1 MFAFVNAIEQINGI
15 VNKFVWGPY
24 MLILVVG
31 TGILYTFRTGFFQ
44 IGKFGYTMKNTIM
57 KMFAKTEVDEGEITP
72 FQAVST
78 ALAATVGTG
87 NIAGVATAIA
97 SGGPGALFWMWVAA
111 FFGMM
116 TKFAE
121 VVLAIQYRE
130 KAEDGTWAGG
140 PMYYIKNGLNLK
152 WLATIFAALTAVAGF
167 GIGNMTQSNSIAS
180 ALNDTFNIPPMVTG
194 VVIAIATG
202 LIILGGLKRIA
213 SVTEMLVP
221 FMAAFYIVGGLVVIV
236 MNASNLPAA
245 FGEIFSS
252 AFTGRAAVGG
262 FAGSTVMY
270 AMRFGIA
277 RGVFTNEA
285 GLGSAPIAHAAAK
298 VDHPVQQ
305 GLWGVFEVFID
316 TIVIAS
322 ITGLAI
328 ISTGVWKEGLTGT
341 SLTTAAFNSVI
352 PFGGIVVAIGL
363 LLFAFSTILGW
374 SFYGEKAMEYLFGSN
389 SVKFYRMVWIPL
401 VFIGSISSLD
411 LVWGIADTL
420 NGLMMI
426 PNLIG
431 LLGLSGV
438 VIKLTKEYFTDKTVI
453 KGNSK

>member
-1 MFAFVNAIEQINGI
+1 MFALLNTIGEINGI
-15 VNKFVWGPY
+15 INDFVWGPY
-24 MLILVVG
+24 MLVLVVG
-31 TGILYTFRTGFFQ
+31 TGLLFTFRSGFFQ
-44 IGKFGYTMKNTIM
+44 IRKFGYAMKNTVV
-57 KMFAKTEVDEGEITP
+57 KMFDKTEVGENEITP

-87 NIAGVATAIA
+87 NIAGVATAI
-97 SGGPGALFWMWVAA
+97 SLGGPGALFWMWFAA

-130 KAEDGTWAGG
+130 KNVEGAWVGG
-140 PMYYIKNGLNLK
+140 PMYYIKNGLNMK
-152 WLATIFAALTAVAGF
+152 WLATVFAVLTAIAGF

-180 ALNDTFNIPPMVTG
+180 ALSDTFSIPPMVTG
-194 VVIAIATG
+194 ALLAVATG
-202 LIILGGLKRIA
+202 LIIFGGLKRIA

-221 FMAAFYIVGGLVVIV
+221 FMAAFYIVGGLVVV
-236 MNASNLPAA
+236 LANASQIPAA
-245 FGEIFSS
+245 FAEIFSS
-252 AFTGRAAVGG
+252 AFSGRAAVGG
-262 FAGSTVMY
+262 FAGSTVMA
-270 AMRFGIA
+270 AMRFGVA

-285 GLGSAPIAHAAAK
+285 GLGSAPIAHATAK
-298 VDHPVQQ
+298 TDHPVQQ

-328 ISTGVWKEGLTGT
+328 LTTGVWQGGATGA
-341 SLTTAAFNSVI
+341 SLTIAAFNSVI
-352 PFGGIVVAIGL
+352 PFGGAIVAIGI

-374 SFYGEKAMEYLFGSN
+374 SFYGEKAMEYLFGLGA
-389 SVKFYRMVWIPL
+389 VKFYRMLWVPL
-401 VFIGSISSLD
+401 VFIGCISSLD

-426 PNLIG
+426 PNLVG
-431 LLGLSGV
+431 LLALSGV
-438 VIKLTKEYFTDKTVI
+438 VIKLTKEYFSGKAT
-453 KGNSK
+453 SK

>member
-1 MFAFVNAIEQINGI
+1 MFALLNTIGEINGI
-15 VNKFVWGPY
+15 INDFVWGPY
-24 MLILVVG
+24 MLVLVVG
-31 TGILYTFRTGFFQ
+31 TGLLFTFRSGFFQ
-44 IGKFGYTMKNTIM
+44 IRKFGYTMKNTVV
-57 KMFAKTEVDEGEITP
+57 KMFDKTEVGENEITP

-87 NIAGVATAIA
+87 NIAGVATAI
-97 SGGPGALFWMWVAA
+97 SLGGPGALFWMWFAA

-130 KAEDGTWAGG
+130 KNSEGAWVGG
-140 PMYYIKNGLNLK
+140 PMYYIKNGLNMK
-152 WLATIFAALTAVAGF
+152 WLATVFAALTAIAGF

-180 ALNDTFNIPPMVTG
+180 ALSDTFSVPPMVTG
-194 VVIAIATG
+194 ALLAAATG
-202 LIILGGLKRIA
+202 LIIFGGLKRIA

-221 FMAAFYIVGGLVVIV
+221 FMAAFYIVGGLVVV
-236 MNASNLPAA
+236 LANASQIPAA
-245 FGEIFSS
+245 FAEIFSS
-252 AFTGRAAVGG
+252 AFSGRAAVGG
-262 FAGSTVMY
+262 FAGSTVMA
-270 AMRFGIA
+270 AMRFGVA

-285 GLGSAPIAHAAAK
+285 GLGSAPIAHATAK
-298 VDHPVQQ
+298 TDHPVQQ

-328 ISTGVWKEGLTGT
+328 LTTGVWQGGATGA
-341 SLTTAAFNSVI
+341 SLTIAAFNSVI
-352 PFGGIVVAIGL
+352 PFGGAIVAIGI

-374 SFYGEKAMEYLFGSN
+374 SFYGEKAMEYLFGLGA
-389 SVKFYRMVWIPL
+389 VKFYRMLWVPL
-401 VFIGSISSLD
+401 VFIGCISSLD

-426 PNLIG
+426 PNLVG
-431 LLGLSGV
+431 LLALSGV
-438 VIKLTKEYFTDKTVI
+438 VIKLTKEYFSGKAT
-453 KGNSK
+453 SK

>member
-1 MFAFVNAIEQINGI
+1 MFALLNTIGEINGI
-15 VNKFVWGPY
+15 INDFVWGPY
-24 MLILVVG
+24 MLVLVVG
-31 TGILYTFRTGFFQ
+31 TGLLFTFRSGFFQ
-44 IGKFGYTMKNTIM
+44 IRKFGYTMKNTVV
-57 KMFAKTEVDEGEITP
+57 KMFDKTEVGENEITP

-87 NIAGVATAIA
+87 NIAGVATAI
-97 SGGPGALFWMWVAA
+97 SLGGPGALFWMWFAA

-130 KAEDGTWAGG
+130 KNVEGAWVGG
-140 PMYYIKNGLNLK
+140 PMYYIKNGLNMK
-152 WLATIFAALTAVAGF
+152 WLATVFAVLTAIAGF

-180 ALNDTFNIPPMVTG
+180 ALSDTFSIPPMVTG
-194 VVIAIATG
+194 ALLAVATG
-202 LIILGGLKRIA
+202 LIIFGGLKRIA

-221 FMAAFYIVGGLVVIV
+221 FMAAFYIVGGLVVV
-236 MNASNLPAA
+236 LANASQIPAA
-245 FGEIFSS
+245 FAEIFSS
-252 AFTGRAAVGG
+252 AFSGRAAVGG
-262 FAGSTVMY
+262 FAGSTVMA
-270 AMRFGIA
+270 AMRFGVA

-285 GLGSAPIAHAAAK
+285 GLGSAPIAHATAK
-298 VDHPVQQ
+298 TDHPVQQ

-328 ISTGVWKEGLTGT
+328 LTTGVWQGGATGA
-341 SLTTAAFNSVI
+341 SLTIAAFNSVI
-352 PFGGIVVAIGL
+352 PFGGAIVAIGI

-374 SFYGEKAMEYLFGSN
+374 SFYGEKAMEYLFGLGA
-389 SVKFYRMVWIPL
+389 VKFYRMLWVPL
-401 VFIGSISSLD
+401 VFIGCISSLD

-426 PNLIG
+426 PNLVG
-431 LLGLSGV
+431 LLALSGV
-438 VIKLTKEYFTDKTVI
+438 VIKLTKEYFSGKAT
-453 KGNSK
+453 SK

>member
-1 MFAFVNAIEQINGI
+1 MFALLNTIGEINGI
-15 VNKFVWGPY
+15 INNFVWGPY

-31 TGILYTFRTGFFQ
+31 TGILFTFRTSFFQ
-44 IGKFGYTMKNTIM
+44 IGKFGYTMKNTVV
-57 KMFAKTEVDEGEITP
+57 KMFDKTEVGEGEITP

-87 NIAGVATAIA
+87 NIAGVATAI
-97 SGGPGALFWMWVAA
+97 SLGGPGALFWMWFAA

-130 KAEDGTWAGG
+130 KNPEGAWVGG
-140 PMYYIKNGLNLK
+140 PMYYIKNGLNMK
-152 WLATIFAALTAVAGF
+152 WLATIFAVLTAVAGF

-180 ALNDTFNIPPMVTG
+180 ALSDTFSVPPMVTG
-194 VVIAIATG
+194 AVLAIATG
-202 LIILGGLKRIA
+202 LIIFGGLKRIA

-221 FMAAFYIVGGLVVIV
+221 FMAAFYIIGGLVVV
-236 MNASNLPAA
+236 LANASQIPSA
-245 FGEIFSS
+245 FAEIFSS
-252 AFTGRAAVGG
+252 AFSGRAAVGG
-262 FAGSTVMY
+262 FAGSTVMA
-270 AMRFGIA
+270 AMRYGVA

-285 GLGSAPIAHAAAK
+285 GLGSAPIAHATAK

-328 ISTGVWKEGLTGT
+328 LTTGVWETGVT
-341 SLTTAAFNSVI
+341 GASLTIAAFNSVI
-352 PFGGIVVAIGL
+352 PFGGAIVAIGI

-374 SFYGEKAMEYLFGSN
+374 SFYGEKAMEYLFGLGA
-389 SVKFYRMVWIPL
+389 VKFYRMLWVPL
-401 VFIGSISSLD
+401 VFVGCISSLD

-426 PNLIG
+426 PNLVG
-431 LLGLSGV
+431 LLALSGV
-438 VIKLTKEYFTDKTVI
+438 VIKLTKEYFSGKATNK
-453 KGNSK
+453 

>member
-1 MFAFVNAIEQINGI
+1 MFALLNTIGEINGI
-15 VNKFVWGPY
+15 INDFVWGPY
-24 MLILVVG
+24 MLVLVVG
-31 TGILYTFRTGFFQ
+31 TGLLFTFRSGFFQ
-44 IGKFGYTMKNTIM
+44 IRKFGYTMKNTVV
-57 KMFAKTEVDEGEITP
+57 KMFDKTEVGENEITP

-87 NIAGVATAIA
+87 NIAGVATAI
-97 SGGPGALFWMWVAA
+97 SLGGPGALFWMWFAA

-130 KAEDGTWAGG
+130 KNAEGAWVGG
-140 PMYYIKNGLNLK
+140 PMYYIKNGLNMK
-152 WLATIFAALTAVAGF
+152 WLATVFAALTAIAGF

-180 ALNDTFNIPPMVTG
+180 ALSDTFSVPPMVTG
-194 VVIAIATG
+194 ALLAVATG
-202 LIILGGLKRIA
+202 LIIFGGLKRIA

-221 FMAAFYIVGGLVVIV
+221 FMAAFYIVGGLVVV
-236 MNASNLPAA
+236 LANASQIPAA
-245 FGEIFSS
+245 FAEIFSS
-252 AFTGRAAVGG
+252 AFSGRAAVGG
-262 FAGSTVMY
+262 FAGSTVMA
-270 AMRFGIA
+270 AMRFGVA

-285 GLGSAPIAHAAAK
+285 GLGSAPIAHATAK
-298 VDHPVQQ
+298 TDHPVQQ

-328 ISTGVWKEGLTGT
+328 LTTGVWQGGATGA
-341 SLTTAAFNSVI
+341 SLTIAAFNSVI
-352 PFGGIVVAIGL
+352 PFGGAIVAIGI

-374 SFYGEKAMEYLFGSN
+374 SFYGEKAMEYLFGLGA
-389 SVKFYRMVWIPL
+389 VKFYRMLWVPL
-401 VFIGSISSLD
+401 VFIGCISSLD

-426 PNLIG
+426 PNLVG
-431 LLGLSGV
+431 LLALSGV
-438 VIKLTKEYFTDKTVI
+438 VIKLTKEYFSGKAT
-453 KGNSK
+453 SK